1 MKKVMLMVVVL
12 VGMVIGCNLVKTP
25 DGRIIHASQ
34 GPGTPIP
41 TDVVIEQVARDV
53 APLAPFVPYGSAVVA
68 AVLAGVGIYRKNKP
82 QVDALKEIVANVEK
96 LPDDAKKAF
105 KDEMDK
111 LGMTVN
117 SQIAVKK
124 LKATT

>member
-1 MKKVMLMVVVL
+1 MKKVMLIGVL
-12 VGMVIGCNLVKTP
+12 LAVAGCNLVKTP
-25 DGRIIHASQ
+25 DGKIIHASQ

-68 AVLAGVGIYRKNKP
+68 AILAGVGIYRKNKP
-82 QVDALKEIVANVEK
+82 QVDVLKEIVTNVEK